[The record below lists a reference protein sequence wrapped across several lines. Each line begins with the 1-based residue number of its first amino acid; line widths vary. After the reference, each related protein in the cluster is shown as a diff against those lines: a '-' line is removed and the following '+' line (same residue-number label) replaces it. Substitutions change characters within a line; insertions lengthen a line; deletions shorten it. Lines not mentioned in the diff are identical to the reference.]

1 MTIETVACVD
11 LGLAI
16 KRNVVGEDLSCESV

>member
-16 KRNVVGEDLSCESV
+16 ARKVVEEDLSCESV